1 MLRGFALVCQQHS
14 DSVLLL
20 VGRGSLQ
27 AETEALAGELGLKGS
42 VRFVGVRDDIP
53 EIMRAADGYVMSSAW
68 EGMPMVLLEAAAAA
82 LPIVTTDVGGN
93 GQLVQHQE
101 NGFLIPPGSPEDL
114 ADAMLR
120 LMRLPESER
129 RAMGARG
136 RELVRSRYSLSQ
148 TVEQW
153 EEVYRDVLSRK
164 GRDPGPAGSRRL
176 DEPLSTGV
184 ISGDGSGG
192 QR

>member
-1 MLRGFALVCQQHS
+1 MG
-14 DSVLLL
+14 
-20 VGRGSLQ
+20 
-27 AETEALAGELGLKGS
+27 
-42 VRFVGVRDDIP
+42 
-53 EIMRAADGYVMSSAW
+53 AADGYVMSSAW

-114 ADAMLR
+114 ANAMLR
-120 LMRLPESER
+120 LMRLPEPER

-136 RELVRSRYSLSQ
+136 RELIRSRFSLSQ

-164 GRDPGPAGSRRL
+164 GLDAGPGGSRRL
-176 DEPLSTGV
+176 AEPLSTGV